1 MSEFKKNPI
10 ATDEDYFKLSDNVYN
25 KDFLHEEAKIKGSNG
40 QEWKVIET
48 FDADKTK
55 VKNGLQAI
63 AVVPADKYKPG
74 KNSMTM

>member
-1 MSEFKKNPI
+1 M
-10 ATDEDYFKLSDNVYN
+10 
-25 KDFLHEEAKIKGSNG
+25 HEEAKIKGSNG

-48 FDADKTK
+48 FDADDTK

-63 AVVPADKYKPG
+63 AVVPANKYKPG